1 VTRVFNS
8 FLRHGT
14 IRPLTAIVI
23 TLIFVIFSS
32 QVIVAQFSSSR
43 TIGSRGTMQVAVGVG
58 VYWDV
63 NCSVPVSSLDWG
75 SVFPGSV
82 KNITVFI
89 RNEGDEPSTLF
100 LRATNWSPLKASNFM
115 VLNWDYSNPVVYSR
129 QTFKVVLTL
138 SVASVAEGVKDFSF
152 DVIIGVNG

>member
-1 VTRVFNS
+1 
-8 FLRHGT
+8 
-14 IRPLTAIVI
+14 
-23 TLIFVIFSS
+23 
-32 QVIVAQFSSSR
+32 
-43 TIGSRGTMQVAVGVG
+43 MQVAVGVG

-100 LRATNWSPLKASNFM
+100 LRATNWSPLNASNFM
-115 VLNWDYSNPVVYSR
+115 VLNWDCSNPVVYSR
-129 QTFKVVLTL
+129 QTFKAVLTL
-138 SVASVAEGVKDFSF
+138 SVASVAEGIKDFSF